1 MLILKRNPDAQY
13 SESSTDKVDMEVEIT
28 NQSKEALSG
37 VSIGLAVVPTKGSEC
52 PASYAEKKTLLVPL
66 SPGETRGYI
75 IQFVDSALSQHPVC
89 IKVIDV
95 QFASN

>member
-52 PASYAEKKTLLVPL
+52 PASYADKKTLLSMQCQCSYFSDKL
-66 SPGETRGYI
+66 TWG
-75 IQFVDSALSQHPVC
+75 
-89 IKVIDV
+89 
-95 QFASN
+95 